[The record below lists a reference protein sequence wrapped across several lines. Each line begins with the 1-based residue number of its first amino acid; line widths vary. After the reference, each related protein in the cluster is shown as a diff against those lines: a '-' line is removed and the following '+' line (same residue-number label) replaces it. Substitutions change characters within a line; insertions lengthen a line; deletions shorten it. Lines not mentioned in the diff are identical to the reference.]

1 MDSWREDKTEVILAS
16 LNFYKKKKK
25 KKYMLHNSQT
35 NTL

>member
-25 KKYMLHNSQT
+25 IHATQFT
-35 NTL
+35 D